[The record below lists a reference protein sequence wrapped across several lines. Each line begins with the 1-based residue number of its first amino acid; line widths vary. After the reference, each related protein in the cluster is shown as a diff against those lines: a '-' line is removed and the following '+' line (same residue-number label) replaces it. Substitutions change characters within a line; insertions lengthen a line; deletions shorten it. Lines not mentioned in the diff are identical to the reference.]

1 MSTRNKAARHSCNY
15 NRAIVPSTD
24 TDVQSITRD
33 VLLAVAGVALIVGVP
48 FVMALMK
55 QMGVW

>member
-1 MSTRNKAARHSCNY
+1 MQRKRAERDSGNY
-15 NRAIVPSTD
+15 QRSKVPCTA
-24 TDVQSITRD
+24 DVCSITRD

-48 FVMALMK
+48 FLMALMK

>member
-1 MSTRNKAARHSCNY
+1 MQRKRAERDSGNY
-15 NRAIVPSTD
+15 SRSKVPCTA
-24 TDVQSITRD
+24 DVCSITRD
-33 VLLAVAGVALIVGVP
+33 VLTAVAGVVLIVGVP

>member
-1 MSTRNKAARHSCNY
+1 MQRKRVERDSGNY
-15 NRAIVPSTD
+15 QRSH
-24 TDVQSITRD
+24 VQTTADACSITRD

-48 FVMALMK
+48 FLMALMK

>member
-1 MSTRNKAARHSCNY
+1 MTRNKAERRCCSNERSNVLYTA
-15 NRAIVPSTD
+15 
-24 TDVQSITRD
+24 DVCSITRD

-48 FVMALMK
+48 FLMALMK

>member
-1 MSTRNKAARHSCNY
+1 MSTRNKAARSCCSNS
-15 NRAIVPSTD
+15 RANVLSTAD
-24 TDVQSITRD
+24 TQIITRD

-48 FVMALMK
+48 FLMALMK

>member
-1 MSTRNKAARHSCNY
+1 MQKKKAALHRGNDNSAYILPTATGIC
-15 NRAIVPSTD
+15 
-24 TDVQSITRD
+24 SITRD

-48 FVMALMK
+48 FLMALMK